1 MSDGTNPASTAE
13 DTVMESPGPAHASGN
28 STPALV
34 HHGSDSNMAGQDTL
48 ATMSAEVPPV
58 VLAGD
63 ASPLTSAPST
73 PSNRAGSAI
82 APSASSPMAGVV
94 STSTPPSNNPESTS
108 SPNLMA
114 SQTLPSG
121 ATTLSNTSAPGR
133 PGAQDEQLLHQR
145 HQEQQ
150 LMMLQKQAHAQLAQL
165 HQAHAAAAA
174 SASATP
180 SVTQHNLAVGAAL
193 QSRKEEELNRKDR
206 TLAEFL
212 PMMENYNPI
221 IPDAVTDYYLSRT
234 GFDCDDIRIKRLL
247 ALAAQKF
254 ISDIATDAF
263 QYCKVRQQSQK
274 RAAPGKEKKTVLTME
289 DLSEALGEYGIN
301 VKKPDYYL

>member
-1 MSDGTNPASTAE
+1 
-13 DTVMESPGPAHASGN
+13 
-28 STPALV
+28 
-34 HHGSDSNMAGQDTL
+34 
-48 ATMSAEVPPV
+48 
-58 VLAGD
+58 
-63 ASPLTSAPST
+63 
-73 PSNRAGSAI
+73 
-82 APSASSPMAGVV
+82 MAGVV

-121 ATTLSNTSAPGR
+121 ATTLSNTSAPGG
-133 PGAQDEQLLHQR
+133 PAQDEQLLHQR

-221 IPDAVTDYYLSRT
+221 VSSW
-234 GFDCDDIRIKRLL
+234 
-247 ALAAQKF
+247 QH
-254 ISDIATDAF
+254 IAHT
-263 QYCKVRQQSQK
+263 
-274 RAAPGKEKKTVLTME
+274 
-289 DLSEALGEYGIN
+289 
-301 VKKPDYYL
+301 